1 VSIYSEIEGHTVLS
15 NTPCTKVQENWW
27 DFEETPLM
35 STYLLAFVIGKFDF
49 IELPSIDGLKVR
61 SYTKKG
67 RSHDALEHTK
77 IAAEA
82 IKIYEDYF

>member
-1 VSIYSEIEGHTVLS
+1 
-15 NTPCTKVQENWW
+15 
-27 DFEETPLM
+27 M

-67 RSHDALEHTK
+67 RSQDALEHTK
-77 IAAEA
+77 LAAEA